1 MKKIKYI
8 SFLFL
13 LLSLTAFSQPANR
26 LKERFNQKKEQIK
39 SLKVAF
45 ITNELSLTPEESAK
59 FWPLYNAFEDKQQ
72 EIRKVKLKNLL
83 DKTDD
88 SSLDKLSEKEAS
100 AILSQLENTDEEL
113 FLLKKKFISSLKGVL
128 PSVKILKLK
137 KAEEDFSRKLL
148 QQYRDKKV
156 GR

>member
-8 SFLFL
+8 NFLFL
-13 LLSLTAFSQPANR
+13 LLTLTAFAQPANR

-59 FWPLYNAFEDKQQ
+59 FWPLYNAFEDKQH

>member
-1 MKKIKYI
+1 MKKINYI
-8 SFLFL
+8 SFIL
-13 LLSLTAFSQPANR
+13 LLLTLTTYAQQGNR

-59 FWPLYNAFEDKQQ
+59 FWPLYNAFEDKQHD
-72 EIRKVKLKNLL
+72 IRKVKLKNLI

-88 SSLDKLSEKEAS
+88 SSIDKLSEKEAS
-100 AILSQLENTDEEL
+100 SILSQLENTDEEL
-113 FLLKKKFISSLKGVL
+113 FLLKKKFIASLKGVL